1 MTIRF
6 FIYII
11 MLCSFLP
18 ALEAQHEFAPI
29 GAEWVYNDGYSAEDY
44 PWYEDLPL
52 AKIIKC
58 TGDTLIGGLKYKK
71 INNYLVRQ
79 DSQQVYFRFEEN
91 DYLMYDFDLQV
102 GDTVRY
108 YFVSFFYTEVTN
120 GRYQIIDLDTVIV
133 DGIPIKKFTAVSA
146 DLGIWFNF
154 PEYYTYYEKL
164 GSDGQMVEFDFGIIQ
179 SWRFAWL
186 RCYQDQEINFK
197 TPKFLAYQQ
206 PDCYYKWTSAVEDV
220 LLQAFTLAP
229 NPTDGHL
236 QIGHPDNRIL
246 IDKVLLYDNMGR
258 IVLENRLETP
268 QSGHSVS
275 LAHLPAG
282 IYFCQIQSG
291 AQRGVYKVVK
301 QP

>member
-1 MTIRF
+1 
-6 FIYII
+6 
-11 MLCSFLP
+11 MLCSFFP
-18 ALEAQHEFAPI
+18 ILEAQHEFAPI

-44 PWYEDLPL
+44 PWYEELPL
-52 AKIIKC
+52 AKVITY

-71 INNYLVRQ
+71 INDYLVRQ
-79 DSQQVYFRFEEN
+79 DSQQVYFRFQEN

-108 YFVSFFYTEVTN
+108 YFVSEYFTQN
-120 GRYQIIDLDTVIV
+120 ISALYQITDLDTVIV
-133 DGIPIKKFTAVSA
+133 DGIAIKKFTSFTTSLDSWLSVPK
-146 DLGIWFNF
+146 N
-154 PEYYTYYEKL
+154 YTYYEKF
-164 GSDGQMVEFDFGIIQ
+164 GSDGEIVEYNGATVQ
-179 SWRFAWL
+179 AWRYAWL

-220 LLQAFTLAP
+220 SLQAFTLAP
-229 NPTDGHL
+229 NPADDYL

-246 IDKVLLYDNMGR
+246 IDQVLLYDNMGR
-258 IVLENRLETP
+258 VVLENRLKTP
-268 QSGHSVS
+268 QSGHLLS

-282 IYFCQIQSG
+282 IYFCHIQSG